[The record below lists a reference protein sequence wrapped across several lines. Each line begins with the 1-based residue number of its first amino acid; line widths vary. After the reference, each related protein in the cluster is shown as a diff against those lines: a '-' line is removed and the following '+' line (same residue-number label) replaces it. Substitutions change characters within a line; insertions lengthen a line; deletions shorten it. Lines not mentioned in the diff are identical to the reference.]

1 MCACVCVPV
10 CVCVVCEC
18 VCESVCMPVCVHMC
32 VHYTVSA
39 CMYMYVCVHGILSL
53 TVATCR
59 ICSKKNCLKKFLENL
74 SRIHSH
80 TSKKSN
86 LVLYF
91 GERVHS
97 DRYTQN
103 DEHKKRAVI
112 VLKQG

>member
-1 MCACVCVPV
+1 MYACVCARV
-10 CVCVVCEC
+10 CTLHLYVR
-18 VCESVCMPVCVHMC
+18 SVC
-32 VHYTVSA
+32 S
-39 CMYMYVCVHGILSL
+39 VHGILSL

-74 SRIHSH
+74 SRTHSH

-97 DRYTQN
+97 DRYRYTQN